1 MRSEG
6 EVVGGLSGVSMLI
19 LPLQAT
25 RRPISDTSGF
35 STTLHEG
42 DFPNDCVREICRE
55 NKQYLAYRELIG
67 RLRAPW
73 RHKKLQQRACIDSRM
88 QYTSVAS
95 PCQTLRE
102 LLRE

>member
-35 STTLHEG
+35 STTLHE
-42 DFPNDCVREICRE
+42 PE
-55 NKQYLAYRELIG
+55 NK
-67 RLRAPW
+67 RAIFLTTAFE
-73 RHKKLQQRACIDSRM
+73 RYAVK
-88 QYTSVAS
+88 TSNIWLTAN
-95 PCQTLRE
+95 
-102 LLRE
+102 